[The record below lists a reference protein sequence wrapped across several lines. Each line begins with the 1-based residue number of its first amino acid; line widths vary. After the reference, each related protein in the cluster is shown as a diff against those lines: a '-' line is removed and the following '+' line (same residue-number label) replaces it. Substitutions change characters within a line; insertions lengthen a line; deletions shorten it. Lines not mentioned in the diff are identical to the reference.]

1 MGFAAEVGAGEP
13 SGLESGGR
21 LWLGWARQ
29 FARGSGFRFLKLRL
43 RFCGGILALI
53 IQRLDFDFDSRF
65 RVRAR
70 VGQRERERDDVILMR
85 LVSHAAKNISTLPDL
100 CVSSLRRGHANLL
113 CIVPSLTDDPR
124 RESITHAGPS
134 RMLICP
140 AAVATGSEARSYA
153 GPA

>member
-1 MGFAAEVGAGEP
+1 M
-13 SGLESGGR
+13 
-21 LWLGWARQ
+21 
-29 FARGSGFRFLKLRL
+29 
-43 RFCGGILALI
+43 I

-140 AAVATGSEARSYA
+140 AAVATGSEAPSYA